1 MLFDHNGIKLEIKN
15 RKISGKLLEIWKL
28 NCILLNQIKELQME
42 KIILALAKLFGLKF
56 LVALNMLVNKMKI
69 KALYNSIKKEKTKL
83 AFGYF

>member
-1 MLFDHNGIKLEIKN
+1 
-15 RKISGKLLEIWKL
+15 
-28 NCILLNQIKELQME
+28 ME